1 MKLGCRA
8 DADLNK
14 GMDIQ
19 DLSLPV
25 FMERDGTVSKSVI
38 FRSLVSV
45 SEYNSMCILD
55 LEIMDEKLWMV

>member
-38 FRSLVSV
+38 FRSLFSV

>member
-1 MKLGCRA
+1 
-8 DADLNK
+8 
-14 GMDIQ
+14 MDIP
-19 DLSLPV
+19 DYSLTV

-38 FRSLVSV
+38 FRSLFSV

>member
-14 GMDIQ
+14 GMDIP
-19 DLSLPV
+19 DYSLTV

-38 FRSLVSV
+38 FRSLFSV

>member
-1 MKLGCRA
+1 
-8 DADLNK
+8 
-14 GMDIQ
+14 
-19 DLSLPV
+19 
-25 FMERDGTVSKSVI
+25 MERDGTVSKSVI